1 MGFFQQSYYNLLMAN
16 WVMIAVIAGLA
27 SNLGNFLFR
36 YLLKEGDDA
45 TAYAWFHE
53 VFRLIFFAIISIFSF
68 HLIIDQK
75 GLLLLLGL
83 GVAEFF
89 AAFTLMKMHAY
100 SHLSIST
107 IISRTR
113 LIWVPLIAFVLFRE
127 ALTITEYL
135 GIAILFV
142 GLSVA
147 SSPKKIVTDKGLKF
161 AYLSAFTIALVNIS
175 LKLVAPYANTSVI
188 MVFMALPSAFLF
200 PLFMKNG
207 KQRIVTS
214 LHSKL
219 PLKLFTGLVTASA
232 TYLLAKAI
240 DLGTVSI
247 VTALYQSM
255 MITSVIAGIVILKE
269 KEDVAKKV
277 VGSLISLV
285 GVYLLTI

>member
-1 MGFFQQSYYNLLMAN
+1 MTN
-16 WVMIAVIAGLA
+16 WVIIAIVAGLA

-53 VFRLIFFAIISIFSF
+53 AFRLVFFTVISIFSF
-68 HLIIDQK
+68 HLIVDQK

-83 GVAEFF
+83 GIAEFF
-89 AAFTLMKMHAY
+89 AAYTLMKMHAY

-113 LIWVPLIAFVLFRE
+113 LIWVPLIAFILFRE
-127 ALTITEYL
+127 ALTLPEYL
-135 GIAILFV
+135 GIGVLFV

-147 SSPKKIVTDKGLKF
+147 SSPKKIITDSGLKY

-175 LKLVAPYANTSVI
+175 LKLVAPYASTSVV
-188 MVFMALPSAFLF
+188 MVFMALPSVLLF
-200 PLFMKNG
+200 PIFMKNG
-207 KQRIVTS
+207 KQRIS
-214 LHSKL
+214 ISSKSRL
-219 PLKLFTGLVTASA
+219 PLKLLTGLITASA

-240 DLGTVSI
+240 DLGTVSV

-255 MITSVIAGIVILKE
+255 MITSVMAGIFILKE
-269 KEDVAKKV
+269 KEDVAKKI

-285 GVYLLTI
+285 GVFLLTI